1 MKGLEP
7 PRPETLDPKSNA
19 ATNYATCAGL
29 RAKVGIFLEIAKFFL
44 FGGGGSFWK
53 HSEISE
59 CSECSEEW
67 AEGGGPVRPV
77 RQVGQ
82 VRRVR
87 RVRQV
92 GLLGERGGGREGE
105 GDGRYARLRLLR
117 GAALLFWGI
126 VVNCCYCC
134 CCFLA
139 VRAVC
144 IEVAAAR
151 PSPIARITV
160 APPRTMSP
168 PA

>member
-1 MKGLEP
+1 MAALRGDGLRAAILLVRMKGLEP

-44 FGGGGSFWK
+44 FGGGGSFWE

-77 RQVGQ
+77 RP
-82 VRRVR
+82 VR

-92 GLLGERGGGREGE
+92 ELFGERGGWT
-105 GDGRYARLRLLR
+105 L
-117 GAALLFWGI
+117 
-126 VVNCCYCC
+126 C
-134 CCFLA
+134 
-139 VRAVC
+139 
-144 IEVAAAR
+144 EVAAA
-151 PSPIARITV
+151 PGSSPTFLGDC
-160 APPRTMSP
+160 S
-168 PA
+168 

>member
-1 MKGLEP
+1 MAALRGDGLRAAILLVRMKGLEP

-44 FGGGGSFWK
+44 FGGGGSFLE

-67 AEGGGPVRPV
+67 AEGGGPVR
-77 RQVGQ
+77 Q

-92 GLLGERGGGREGE
+92 ELFGERG
-105 GDGRYARLRLLR
+105 
-117 GAALLFWGI
+117 WG
-126 VVNCCYCC
+126 
-134 CCFLA
+134 
-139 VRAVC
+139 
-144 IEVAAAR
+144 
-151 PSPIARITV
+151 
-160 APPRTMSP
+160 
-168 PA
+168 